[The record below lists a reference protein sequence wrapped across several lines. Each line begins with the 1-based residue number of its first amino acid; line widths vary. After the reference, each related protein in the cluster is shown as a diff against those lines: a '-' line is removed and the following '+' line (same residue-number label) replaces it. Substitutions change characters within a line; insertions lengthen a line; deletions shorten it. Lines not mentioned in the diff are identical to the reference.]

1 MTYEASECESEPSC
15 CRRRNLCSVIVG
27 IVVVVVNVVVVVVNV
42 LFLLL
47 LLMLLL
53 GPYNFIFL
61 SCELECSVTIG
72 PVEDQIFTVHNGMKL
87 HEIHAFFY
95 RQKPLTKSSGAS

>member
-53 GPYNFIFL
+53 GPYNFIF
-61 SCELECSVTIG
+61 SSFKLECSIIG
-72 PVEDQIFTVHNGMKL
+72 PLLDRLKIKYSRCTMG
-87 HEIHAFFY
+87 
-95 RQKPLTKSSGAS
+95 

>member
-27 IVVVVVNVVVVVVNV
+27 IVVVVVNVVVVNV
-42 LFLLL
+42 LFL

-53 GPYNFIFL
+53 GPYNFIFS
-61 SCELECSVTIG
+61 SCKLECSVTIG

-87 HEIHAFFY
+87 HEIHAFFH